1 MNHNIRGCHG
11 LPSVTLVFR
20 TDVTIGRVYP
30 RRIFYFFGTA
40 TVTSEAI
47 SIRVTVSECIIW
59 QNTRYIDG
67 KAVRR

>member
-1 MNHNIRGCHG
+1 M
-11 LPSVTLVFR
+11 VFR
-20 TDVTIGRVYP
+20 LSLIWYSERMTQLFAYI

-59 QNTRYIDG
+59 QNTRYTDG